1 MLKKASLAAAL
12 ACLLT
17 GPGLA
22 EELTATVHKISAEG
36 IHEELGKITAA
47 DGGHGLKI
55 TPDLTGLAPGAHAFH
70 IHQRGDCGPGEKDG
84 VKVAGLAAGGHYGHG
99 GGHGKH
105 DASHGKPI
113 GDLPELVVAEDGS
126 ARTAVMAHQL
136 KVAELVGRSIMIHAK
151 SEAEGGGERVACG
164 VFPK

>member
-17 GPGLA
+17 GAGFA

-36 IHEELGKITAA
+36 IHEELGSITAL

-55 TPDLTGLAPGAHAFH
+55 QPDLKGLAPGAHAFH
-70 IHQRGDCGPGEKDG
+70 IHQKGDCGPGEKDG
-84 VKVAGLAAGGHYGHG
+84 VKVAGLAAGGHYG
-99 GGHGKH
+99 GGHGNH

-126 ARTAVMAHQL
+126 AKTAVMAHQL
-136 KVAELVGRSIMIHAK
+136 KVAELAGRSIMIHAK
-151 SEAEGGGERVACG
+151 SEAEGAGKRVACG